1 MSTLKTGIF
10 ENELMMVTEIYK
22 IAYEQLVDA
31 GYILP
36 LFVRTKT

>member
-10 ENELMMVTEIYK
+10 ENDLMMVTEIYK

-31 GYILP
+31 GYIL
-36 LFVRTKT
+36 FVRTKT